1 MEKPDSRHSPVSMEE
16 LYFFPQHEL
25 SLEPLD
31 APGWV
36 LDIGGGGE
44 GIIGRLMGDRV
55 VAVDQSRQELADAP
69 EGPIKVEM
77 DARDLKFLPDAFGL
91 VTSFFSLMFMPGEDH
106 GPVFAEALRV
116 LAPGGRFLIWD
127 LDLPTC
133 LDPSRSL
140 AAVPLRIR
148 LPLEDVE
155 TSYITPWPAHA
166 QDLDYYSALAERMG
180 FEILEARQEGQVI
193 LLALQ
198 KPVPKGAQ
206 PLERSPGESV
216 RMSFEPDLIVIEPGP
231 FIMGTSDAQIDW
243 LADRLELA
251 NVWREKGFFGPE
263 QPQHIVSLPRYA
275 IARHPVTVGE
285 FRAFVQGGGY
295 KARTC
300 WTDAGWAWRQARQ
313 RRQPD
318 YWEDPIWTGR
328 DELPV
333 VGVSW
338 YEASAYCRWL
348 SDVTG
353 RRYRL
358 PSEVEWER
366 AARGVDGRIFPW
378 GDIMDTA
385 YCNARPSGVVRTSP
399 VGNYSPDGN
408 SPEGLVDAAGNVAEW
423 TASLLAPYPYNL
435 ADGRDDPDAPGERV
449 TRGGS
454 WRSPLLRVRAT
465 ARAASDPT
473 YVDQD
478 LGFRCTCRV

>member
-1 MEKPDSRHSPVSMEE
+1 
-16 LYFFPQHEL
+16 
-25 SLEPLD
+25 
-31 APGWV
+31 
-36 LDIGGGGE
+36 
-44 GIIGRLMGDRV
+44 
-55 VAVDQSRQELADAP
+55 
-69 EGPIKVEM
+69 
-77 DARDLKFLPDAFGL
+77 
-91 VTSFFSLMFMPGEDH
+91 MFIPGEDH
-106 GPVFAEALRV
+106 EQVFAEALRV
-116 LAPGGRFLIWD
+116 LAPGGRFLIWE

-133 LDPSRSL
+133 PDPSRKL
-140 AAVPLRIR
+140 AAAPLRIR

-155 TSYITPWPAHA
+155 TTYIVPWPAWP
-166 QDLDYYSALAERMG
+166 QDLAYYSTLAEKG
-180 FEILEARQEGQVI
+180 GLEILEARQEEQV
-193 LLALQ
+193 LLLTLQ
-198 KPVPKGAQ
+198 KPLPEGAPRADASQ
-206 PLERSPGESV
+206 RPVERLP
-216 RMSFEPDLIVIEPGP
+216 FEPDLIVIEADP

-251 NVWREKGFFGPE
+251 HVWREKGFFERE
-263 QPQHIVSLPRYA
+263 QPQHIVTLPRYA
-275 IARHPVTVGE
+275 IARCPVTVSE

-295 KARTC
+295 KSRTC
-300 WTDAGWAWRQARQ
+300 WTEAGWAWCQGRH

-318 YWEDPIWTGR
+318 YWDDPIWTGR
-328 DELPV
+328 DDLPV

-358 PSEVEWER
+358 PSEAEWER

-399 VGNYSPDGN
+399 VGSYSPAGN
-408 SPEGLVDAAGNVAEW
+408 SPAGLVDMAGNVSEW
-423 TASLLAPYPYNL
+423 TASLLAPYPYDL
-435 ADGRDDPDAPGERV
+435 ADGRDDPAAPGERV

-473 YVDQD
+473 YVDHD
-478 LGFRCTCRV
+478 LGFRCACRV